1 MEKITK
7 KYVMNTYKKVVK
19 VGYCDLQELLT
30 FAKQIGYT
38 AGVYG
43 WNASVYV
50 YDLDTVIVTGYR
62 PFGNIDV
69 NFALCEK
76 YEKKAYEL
84 KNTIFEYEKLRSALD
99 ALLDEFINELGV

>member
-43 WNASVYV
+43 WNANVYAC
-50 YDLDTVIVTGYR
+50 DLDVVIVTGYR
-62 PFGNIDV
+62 PFGNVDV
-69 NFALCEK
+69 DFALCEK
-76 YEKKAYEL
+76 YEKKAHEL
-84 KNTIFEYEKLRSALD
+84 KKNIFDCGKLRSALD
-99 ALLDEFINELGV
+99 ALLDEFIGELEA